1 MHVMMELRVTLDFS
15 CCGCGQ
21 KVTVTLQCAGAGLA
35 AQPVASVNVPC
46 PGCGQ
51 VNQLF
56 FEPSGTVR
64 CVRLYPCAR
73 LIPEPSVN

>member
-1 MHVMMELRVTLDFS
+1 M
-15 CCGCGQ
+15 
-21 KVTVTLQCAGAGLA
+21 TVQCAGALA

-51 VNQLF
+51 VNQVF

-64 CVRLYPCAR
+64 CVRPYPCVR
-73 LIPEPSVN
+73 PIPEPSVN

>member
-15 CCGCGQ
+15 CCICGQ
-21 KVTVTLQCAGAGLA
+21 NVTVTLQCAGAALA

-51 VNQLF
+51 VNQACVSTSPRS
-56 FEPSGTVR
+56 EPT
-64 CVRLYPCAR
+64 L
-73 LIPEPSVN
+73 